1 MILWEDGIF
10 TANGLSV
17 GTSKSPRLP
26 FEEIKQ
32 ILAPVGGKGPHFHRI
47 ADAIRQGRGGIGSP
61 SADLVEWL
69 NGVSPTFGWLYSTA
83 FALAGF
89 ESVM

>member
-1 MILWEDGIF
+1 MKAILIVHVYR
-10 TANGLSV
+10 LK
-17 GTSKSPRLP
+17 KSNK
-26 FEEIKQ
+26 F
-32 ILAPVGGKGPHFHRI
+32 LAPVGGKGPHFHRI